1 MFLSHKNSYPTTP
14 NPGDTQLDTPMP
26 CHSDHIL
33 LSGRGWVDAALG
45 KLETLAIRT
54 DAVGCC
60 AKSGFGRL
68 NMLTALNGTHKMEGS
83 KLMLK

>member
-54 DAVGCC
+54 ASGGMLYQVGFWE
-60 AKSGFGRL
+60 AEHVDGIKWDP
-68 NMLTALNGTHKMEGS
+68 
-83 KLMLK
+83 